1 LRIAVIAAGSRG
13 DVQPPAGLANA
24 LAARGHEARLI
35 TSEEFRSLAAPG
47 VKFFPLPVDFR
58 AELQSKQ
65 AARMFAGRGNPI
77 AFMRHFLELSRRL
90 ARDMLS
96 VCRDAS
102 EGCDAIL
109 GIGLA
114 DVVGVSV
121 AEYWRMPA
129 VHAFLQPLLASRDFP
144 TPLVPPI
151 AMPGWMN
158 RLQYHLLAQPMWL
171 AGRPLA
177 NRARREV
184 LGLGPMSLGH
194 PYGLAMAKGETVLMA
209 YSRHLMPPGSDWP
222 QNVHVTGY
230 WFLDAAEKWTPPE
243 GLTRFL
249 DAGPPPVYV
258 GFGSM
263 TLKDPRATLDTVLAA
278 IAEVGCRAVISAGWG
293 GLRAENLPANVF
305 AIDEAPHG
313 WLFPR
318 MAAIV
323 HHGGAGTTGASL
335 RAGKPSVVVPF
346 IFDQPFWAWRLNK
359 VGVAPKAIPIGKLT
373 AERLSNALQDS
384 LGGPMQIR
392 ARDLGEKVRAEDGLG
407 AAVAA
412 IERAFRPRA

>member
-1 LRIAVIAAGSRG
+1 MRIAIIAAGSRG
-13 DVQPPAGLANA
+13 DVQPPAALANA
-24 LAARGHEARLI
+24 LAERGHEPRLI
-35 TSEEFRSLAAPG
+35 TSEEFRPLAAPG
-47 VKFFPLPVDFR
+47 VQFFPMSLDIR
-58 AELQSKQ
+58 AEMQSEQ
-65 AARMFAGRGNPI
+65 TARMFAGRGNPV
-77 AFMRHFLELSRRL
+77 AFMRHFLDLSQRL
-90 ARDMLS
+90 AREMLS
-96 VCRDAS
+96 TCRDAT
-102 EGCDAIL
+102 EGADLIV

-114 DVVGVSV
+114 QVVGVSV
-121 AEYWRMPA
+121 AEYWRVPA
-129 VHAFLQPLLASRDFP
+129 VHTFLQPLLASRDFP

-151 AMPGWMN
+151 AMPGWLN

-184 LGLGPMSLGH
+184 LGLKPMPLGH

-209 YSRHLMPPGSDWP
+209 YSRHLVPPGSDWP
-222 QNVHVTGY
+222 KNVQVTGY
-230 WFLDAAEKWTPPE
+230 WFLDAAGEWTPPE
-243 GLTRFL
+243 ALTRFL
-249 DAGPPPVYV
+249 DAGLPPVYV

-263 TLKDPRATLDTVLAA
+263 TLKNARATLDTVLAA

-305 AIDEAPHG
+305 AIDEAPHD

-359 VGVAPKAIPIGKLT
+359 IGVAPKAIPIARLT
-373 AERLSNALQDS
+373 AERLSGALQEA
-384 LGGPMQIR
+384 LGEPMQTR

-412 IERAFRPRA
+412 IERTRI

>member
-1 LRIAVIAAGSRG
+1 M
-13 DVQPPAGLANA
+13 
-24 LAARGHEARLI
+24 
-35 TSEEFRSLAAPG
+35 
-47 VKFFPLPVDFR
+47 PVDFR
-58 AELQSKQ
+58 AELQSEQ

-77 AFMRHFLELSRRL
+77 AFMRHFLDLSRRL
-90 ARDMLS
+90 ARVMLS

-102 EGCDAIL
+102 EGCDVIL

-151 AMPGWMN
+151 VMPGWMN

-177 NRARREV
+177 NRARRDV
-184 LGLGPMSLGH
+184 LGLKAMPLRH
-194 PYGLAMAKGETVLMA
+194 PYGTAMANGQTVLMA
-209 YSRHLMPPGSDWP
+209 YSRHLVPPGSEWP

-230 WFLDAAEKWTPPE
+230 WFLDAAEEWTPP
-243 GLTRFL
+243 GALTRFL

-278 IAEVGCRAVISAGWG
+278 IAKIGCRAVISAGWG
-293 GLRAENLPANVF
+293 GLRAENLPTNIF
-305 AIDEAPHG
+305 AIDEAPHD

-359 VGVAPKAIPIGKLT
+359 VGVSPKAIPIGKLT
-373 AERLSNALQDS
+373 AEKLGNALQEA
-384 LGGPMQIR
+384 LGGPMQSR
-392 ARDLGEKVRAEDGLG
+392 AHDLGEKVRAEDGIG

-412 IERAFRPRA
+412 IECMRI